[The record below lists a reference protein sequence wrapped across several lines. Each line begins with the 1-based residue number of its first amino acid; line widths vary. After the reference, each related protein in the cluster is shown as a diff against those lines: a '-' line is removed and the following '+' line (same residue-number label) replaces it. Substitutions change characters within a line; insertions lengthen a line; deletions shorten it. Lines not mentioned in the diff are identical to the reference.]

1 MKRLLKT
8 GLSLFLLALVL
19 IALSYTALRAKGV
32 NNPSS
37 AAGRAVRSE
46 TREVSAKITQI
57 DLNGPIDLTLRRGAT
72 PSLTVSGEQ
81 RLLANVETRI
91 DGDTL
96 HIGPKGMLF
105 HHRQPLQVELVLP
118 SLAKLEIHGSG
129 DSVVS
134 GFSGDSLVLE
144 LVGSGDLK
152 FTGRYRQLNA
162 SVQGSGDIEL
172 HGGNSD
178 SVSLSLM
185 GSGNIKASGNTV
197 RLTLDLAGSGDIDAE
212 HLAADQAKVSVQ
224 GSGQAAVFVRND
236 ADLTLR
242 GNGDIQVYGNPHQ
255 RATQRTGSGEVTWHE

>member
-8 GLSLFLLALVL
+8 GLSMFLLALVL

-91 DGDTL
+91 DGAII

-118 SLAKLEIHGSG
+118 TLKQVDIHGNG
-129 DSVVS
+129 DSKIS
-134 GFSGDSLVLE
+134 GFSGDSLALQ
-144 LVGSGDLK
+144 LMGSGDLS
-152 FTGRYRQLNA
+152 FTGRYKVLSA
-162 SVQGSGDIEL
+162 TVQGSGNLEL

-178 SVSLSLM
+178 SVTLTM
-185 GSGNIKASGNTV
+185 IGSGNISASGNTGS
-197 RLTLDLAGSGDIDAE
+197 LALDLAGSGDIDAE
-212 HLAADQAKVSVQ
+212 HLAADQAKVTLQ
-224 GSGQAAVFVRND
+224 GSGQSTVFVRKEV
-236 ADLTLR
+236 DLTLR
-242 GNGDIQVYGNPHQ
+242 GSGDIHVYGNPRQ
-255 RATQRTGSGEVTWHE
+255 RASQRSGTGEVTWH

>member
-57 DLNGPIDLTLRRGAT
+57 DLTGPIDLTLRRGAT

-81 RLLANVETRI
+81 RLLANVQTTL
-91 DGDTL
+91 DGATI

-118 SLAKLEIHGSG
+118 NLTKLEIHGSG
-129 DSVVS
+129 DSTVS
-134 GFSGDSLVLE
+134 GFSGDSLALE
-144 LVGSGDLK
+144 LIGSGDLK
-152 FTGRYRQLNA
+152 FTGRYKDLKA
-162 SVQGSGDIEL
+162 SVQGSGDVEL

-178 SVSLSLM
+178 TVSLNM
-185 GSGNIKASGNTV
+185 VGSGNISASGNTK
-197 RLTLDLAGSGDIDAE
+197 TLQLELSGSGDIDAE
-212 HLAADQAKVSVQ
+212 HLAADQAKVVVQ
-224 GSGQAAVFVRND
+224 GSGQATVFVRNEV
-236 ADLTLR
+236 DLALR
-242 GNGDIQVYGNPHQ
+242 GSGDIHVYGNPRQ
-255 RATQRTGSGEVTWHE
+255 RASQRSGTGEVTWH